1 MSSSS
6 SGGTY
11 TAVGTGSSFTPG
23 ALTATTW
30 YEVVTTSS
38 GVNATSAAVSVTVN
52 PQVIPGAITPAAIT
66 ITAGTSPGT
75 LTVAAASG
83 GACGGSFAYQWQ
95 SAPDN
100 ATWTNISGAT
110 VLTYSPGNLT
120 AVTYYRVQVT
130 CGTDLEYGSIAQIS
144 IPGDLNYIRTR
155 SLSKPGVTDTVTADG
170 LTSTTDVQ
178 QSTTYFDGLGRSI
191 QTVAMQASPLQ
202 HDMVSL
208 QVYDAFDREATHYLP
223 YTSSLTDGN
232 YKVNPTA
239 EQTTFNTAQFP
250 GEQYYYGQTSYEP
263 SPLNRVS
270 ETYAPGM
277 SWVGTSRGVGE

>member
-1 MSSSS
+1 
-6 SGGTY
+6 
-11 TAVGTGSSFTPG
+11 VEQI
-23 ALTATTW
+23 LK
-30 YEVVTTSS
+30 
-38 GVNATSAAVSVTVN
+38 
-52 PQVIPGAITPAAIT
+52 
-66 ITAGTSPGT
+66 
-75 LTVAAASG
+75 
-83 GACGGSFAYQWQ
+83 
-95 SAPDN
+95 
-100 ATWTNISGAT
+100 
-110 VLTYSPGNLT
+110 
-120 AVTYYRVQVT
+120 
-130 CGTDLEYGSIAQIS
+130 YGSVAQS
-144 IPGDLNYIRTR
+144 QHPWR
-155 SLSKPGVTDTVTADG
+155 SQLYPHQEFYQNLGVTDTLTADG

-178 QSTTYFDGLGRSI
+178 QITTYFDGLGRSI

-277 SWVGTSRGVGE
+277 SWVGTSRGIGEQYLVNSASDSVPIWTISFVAGKSSGHGTANFPAAEVIQKRTTTDEAGHHGDTIRRISRGECC